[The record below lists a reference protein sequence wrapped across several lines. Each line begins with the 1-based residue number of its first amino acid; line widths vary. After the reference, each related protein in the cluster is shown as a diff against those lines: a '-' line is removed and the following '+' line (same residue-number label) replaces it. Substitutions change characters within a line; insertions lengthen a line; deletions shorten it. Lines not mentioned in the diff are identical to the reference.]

1 MTTVKGRASAGNRGL
16 RGILIE
22 AFDAPAK
29 FQTCLPLGGRKDLN
43 KHSLRRLGS
52 AITDAA
58 IDYQISG
65 KAPDY
70 HLSVISSP
78 IKENNDLDTIY
89 E

>member
-1 MTTVKGRASAGNRGL
+1 MYDD
-16 RGILIE
+16 I
-22 AFDAPAK
+22 
-29 FQTCLPLGGRKDLN
+29 LPLMEMLKDRKHRDF
-43 KHSLRRLGS
+43 
-52 AITDAA
+52 TDYDRVI